1 MKFIDIISGVTQ
13 WPYLIQVLMLLSL
26 ATLLWF
32 SFIAD
37 QAYVKKAMIVVG
49 VLVALFAY
57 RVMGSL
63 VVAGFFLSLSAVLTF
78 YSRKRNIHADTQKY
92 IFAAVLIILGIIIAS
107 FNVFA
112 PETYNVYISVTFDV
126 ATAISEPFI
135 RKPFGWS
142 LYWYTQWGIFAVVV
156 CFCGARYIKIERAIA
171 KVRRIDVPMGRIWVS
186 VSSAVLLAFWVT
198 LIGVK
203 YMGDRPYMN
212 NLAFY
217 PITKEIF
224 YELGPNA
231 TNGHSMTRLQLAAEE
246 GDLDEV
252 KELVKRGAD
261 VNLGGGRSL
270 LYKPPLMRALNK
282 HYDVFVFLVENGAKI
297 NADAGGGY
305 SLIHKVKYGD
315 GDDKRF
321 LEYMLQN
328 GIELHRPV
336 PHGTPLLH
344 ATVGGRFDIEEGK
357 FLHQNELAE
366 VLLKNGAD
374 VNAVSEDGTPLHY
387 AVIGANLAGVKMLI
401 SFGADPKSIA
411 GRSRVTPKNLIR
423 LLAAGGSNISRSG
436 GEDYINEHH
445 KIYKYLSQVEA
456 RLRLQKK

>member
-1 MKFIDIISGVTQ
+1 
-13 WPYLIQVLMLLSL
+13 
-26 ATLLWF
+26 
-32 SFIAD
+32 
-37 QAYVKKAMIVVG
+37 VG

-57 RVMGSL
+57 REMGYL
-63 VVAGFFLSLSAVLTF
+63 VVSGFFLSLSAVLILF
-78 YSRKRNIHADTQKY
+78 SRKRIIHADTQKY
-92 IFAAVLIILGIIIAS
+92 IFAGVLIILGIIIAS
-107 FNVFA
+107 FNIFA
-112 PETYNVYISVTFDV
+112 PIKFD
-126 ATAISEPFI
+126 TSFN
-135 RKPFGWS
+135 
-142 LYWYTQWGIFAVVV
+142 LYGKLRLILSFKWYTQWGIFAVVV
-156 CFCGARYIKIERAIA
+156 CFCGARYIRTERAIA
-171 KVRRIDVPMGRIWVS
+171 KVRRIDVPMSRLWIS
-186 VSSAVLLAFWVT
+186 VVSAVILAFWVT
-198 LIGVK
+198 LFGVK
-203 YMGDRPYMN
+203 YIVDRPYIN